1 MSNQKKGPSET
12 RRLVSVKG
20 MNGWDVYWWKEGN
33 QIDPESLA
41 WAQVVAMTQRTCDTC
56 DVTLSVTQDRYEQIS
71 AGLKD
76 KRGIADAIVDTLT
89 EESRQIVEDRVLRAE
104 VEAIPLSNQP
114 AGPDWIGVE
123 WPVDQA
129 HTVQLVV
136 GDSKGDVRA
145 IRLTRAGPVGE
156 KLARLHVSLP
166 ATLLHAVMADTL
178 GRPVSERLYE
188 VIMASYEP
196 EVRPAVDRC

>member
-1 MSNQKKGPSET
+1 M
-12 RRLVSVKG
+12 
-20 MNGWDVYWWKEGN
+20 
-33 QIDPESLA
+33 
-41 WAQVVAMTQRTCDTC
+41 
-56 DVTLSVTQDRYEQIS
+56 
-71 AGLKD
+71 
-76 KRGIADAIVDTLT
+76 
-89 EESRQIVEDRVLRAE
+89 EDHVLRAK
-104 VEAIPLSNQP
+104 VEAIPLSNHP

-136 GDSKGDVRA
+136 ADSKGDVRS

-166 ATLLHAVMADTL
+166 ATLLHAVMADDDTL

-188 VIMASYEP
+188 VIMASYEA
-196 EVRPAVDRC
+196 EVRPAVDPDEIPFCVAVTC